1 MAQNPLFSPDEART
15 RPRRRVAP
23 ATWAALDSAHAHLA
37 EAAAAATAPLRYS
50 AAHVAALRATA
61 ALLTHRGAM
70 PVRSARG
77 RRPRTAWDLLSES
90 SPEFAE
96 WSAFFAAGAAK
107 RSAAEAGLPGA
118 VTPAE
123 ADDLLRDTR
132 VFTALIESTI
142 GEADTGSGQALS
154 KAS

>member
-1 MAQNPLFSPDEART
+1 MAQTPLFSSDEARS

-23 ATWAALDSAHAHLA
+23 ATLAALDSAHAHLD
-37 EAAAAATAPLRYS
+37 EAVSAHSAPLRYS

-61 ALLTHRGAM
+61 ALLSHRGAL

-77 RRPRTAWDLLSES
+77 RRPRNAWDLLSES

-96 WSAFFAAGAAK
+96 WSAFFAAGAGK

-118 VTPAE
+118 VTQAE

-132 VFTALIESTI
+132 LFTSLIESTI
-142 GEADTGSGQALS
+142 GDTGSALS